1 MCLEDMGHVVAGQ
14 SVFFTDHQQF
24 VDVRVSESLVNLAIG
39 YVRETRLLTEQ
50 ARPPDPLRESPHCRW
65 CSHVSICLPDEVS
78 GRLPARSIA
87 VADPEGEVLHL
98 TTPGSRASLKQGRVI
113 VQRREERLGSL
124 PVDRVV
130 GLVIHGNADVSS
142 ALLRELWCRGAAVVW
157 CSFQG
162 RVVAWSESV
171 NAPNGRA
178 RIRQNAQSEVGRL
191 DVAREFVSA
200 KIADQ
205 ATQLRRNASV
215 PVFETV
221 AHLRSIQRM
230 AHAATS
236 NPQLLGIEGRAAQVY
251 FSAFPLMLKGE
262 ASWLTAEWPGRQGR
276 NATDPLNA
284 LLNYAY
290 GLLLADVIRAVAAC
304 GLDPVAGFLHSSS
317 RNKPALA
324 LDLMEEF
331 RAPLA
336 DSVILGA
343 LNNGEVRPTDL
354 TPVLGVARLRDSGRK
369 AVIAAYE
376 RRLDQRITHPTFGY
390 RVSWRRVI
398 EVQARLLLATLEGTR
413 DLYVGI
419 RTR

>member
-1 MCLEDMGHVVAGQ
+1 M
-14 SVFFTDHQQF
+14 
-24 VDVRVSESLVNLAIG
+24 
-39 YVRETRLLTEQ
+39 
-50 ARPPDPLRESPHCRW
+50 
-65 CSHVSICLPDEVS
+65 
-78 GRLPARSIA
+78 
-87 VADPEGEVLHL
+87 
-98 TTPGSRASLKQGRVI
+98 
-113 VQRREERLGSL
+113 
-124 PVDRVV
+124 
-130 GLVIHGNADVSS
+130 
-142 ALLRELWCRGAAVVW
+142 VW
-157 CSFQG
+157 CGFQG
-162 RVVAWSESV
+162 RVVAWSESA

-200 KIADQ
+200 KIANQ
-205 ATQLRRNASV
+205 ATQLRRNASLHV
-215 PVFETV
+215 SETI
-221 AHLRSIQRM
+221 AHLRVIQRM
-230 AHAATS
+230 ARTATS
-236 NPQLLGIEGRAAQVY
+236 NPELLGLEGRAAHVY

-262 ASWLTAEWPGRQGR
+262 VSWLTAEWPGRHGR

-304 GLDPVAGFLHSSS
+304 GLDPVAGFVHSSG

-343 LNNGEVRPTDL
+343 LNNGEIRSTDL
-354 TPVLGVARLRDSGRK
+354 TEVLGVARLRDSGRK

-376 RRLDQRITHPTFGY
+376 RRLEQRITHPTFGY
-390 RVSWRRVI
+390 QVSWRRVI
-398 EVQARLLLATLEGTR
+398 EVQARLLMATLEGTR
-413 DLYVGI
+413 DSYVGI